1 MSQVDRSKIDI
12 ARSIIQ
18 LKQREQDLIFDKVV
32 KELNIEEGF
41 DMDVLVDY
49 CYNNIDWNEH
59 LNKIIK

>member
-18 LKQREQDLIFDKVV
+18 LKQIEQDLIFDKVV

>member
-1 MSQVDRSKIDI
+1 MSPVDRSKIDI

-18 LKQREQDLIFDKVV
+18 LKQREQDLIFDKVI